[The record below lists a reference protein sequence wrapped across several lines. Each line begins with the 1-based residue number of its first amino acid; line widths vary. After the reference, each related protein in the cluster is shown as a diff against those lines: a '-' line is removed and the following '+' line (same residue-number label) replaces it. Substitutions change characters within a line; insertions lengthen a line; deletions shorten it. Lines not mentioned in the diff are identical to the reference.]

1 MHSTFTLGNV
11 PCALCLVP
19 CVLRGGSH
27 SNVLAVCCNNRRY
40 DAFSGGVQSSLVSQQ
55 KQTVTVGAL
64 GRSFDFG
71 AWEAMH
77 TEVSRKFT
85 LQEVETYADRCG
97 FDVVRHFTDEHGWF
111 VDSLWRVKKAL

>member
-1 MHSTFTLGNV
+1 
-11 PCALCLVP
+11 
-19 CVLRGGSH
+19 
-27 SNVLAVCCNNRRY
+27 
-40 DAFSGGVQSSLVSQQ
+40 
-55 KQTVTVGAL
+55 
-64 GRSFDFG
+64 
-71 AWEAMH
+71 MH